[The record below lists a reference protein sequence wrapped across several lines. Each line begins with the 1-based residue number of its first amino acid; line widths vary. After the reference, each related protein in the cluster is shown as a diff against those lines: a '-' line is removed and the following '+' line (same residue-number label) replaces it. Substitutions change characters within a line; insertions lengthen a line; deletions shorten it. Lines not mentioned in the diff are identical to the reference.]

1 MDYIGALLAISG
13 VLVLS
18 VVSPGPNFAIVTS
31 TATLRSRRAGVA
43 TGLGLAAAS
52 ATWALLAVAGLGL
65 IVMQVEWVYA
75 GIKLAGAAYLIW
87 IGAKMIFGAR
97 KPQATTSDALESSAF
112 AAARKGY
119 LVSMTNPKALAFYGS
134 IFAVMVPAHAPDWFY
149 AAIVAIA
156 AGVSG
161 LWYCGMA
168 VLFSSPAV
176 RGGFM
181 RFKAVFETLMGVFLV
196 GLGGRL
202 LLSR

>member
-1 MDYIGALLAISG
+1 MDYLGALLAISG

-31 TATLRSRRAGVA
+31 TATLGSRRAGVA

-65 IVMQVEWVYA
+65 IVSQVEWLYL

-87 IGAKMIFGAR
+87 LGGRMILGAR
-97 KPQATTSDALESSAF
+97 KPVAAAPGQFETSAF
-112 AAARKGY
+112 SAARKGY

-134 IFAVMVPAHAPDWFY
+134 IFAVMVAVHAPAWFY
-149 AAIVAIA
+149 VAIAVIA

-161 LWYCGMA
+161 LWYCTMA
-168 VLFSSPAV
+168 LLFSNPAV

-181 RFKAVFETLMGVFLV
+181 RFKAVFETLMGVFLL
-196 GLGGRL
+196 GMGGRL

>member
-1 MDYIGALLAISG
+1 MDYLGALLAISG
-13 VLVLS
+13 VLTLS
-18 VVSPGPNFAIVTS
+18 VISPGPNFAIVTS
-31 TATLRSRRAGVA
+31 TATLRSRRAGIA
-43 TGLGLAAAS
+43 TGLGLSAAS

-65 IVMQVEWVYA
+65 ILTQVEWLYL

-87 IGAKMIFGAR
+87 LGGRMILGAR
-97 KPQATTSDALESSAF
+97 KLPVASPETLESSPF

-134 IFAVMVPAHAPDWFY
+134 IFAVMVPAHAPVWFY
-149 AAIVAIA
+149 AAIVVIA
-156 AGVSG
+156 SMVSC

-181 RFKAVFETLMGVFLV
+181 RFKTVFETLMGVFLV

-202 LLSR
+202 LLVR

>member
-1 MDYIGALLAISG
+1 MDYLAALLAISG

-31 TATLRSRRAGVA
+31 TATLSSRRAGVA

-65 IVMQVEWVYA
+65 IVSQVEWLYL

-87 IGAKMIFGAR
+87 LGGRMILGAR
-97 KPQATTSDALESSAF
+97 KPPVPTPEALESGVF

-134 IFAVMVPAHAPDWFY
+134 IFAVMVPVQAPVWFH
-149 AAIVAIA
+149 AAIVVIA
-156 AGVSG
+156 AGFSG
-161 LWYCGMA
+161 LWYCSMA
-168 VLFSSPAV
+168 LLFSSPAV
-176 RGGFM
+176 RSGFM
-181 RFKAVFETLMGVFLV
+181 RFKAVFETLMGVFLL

>member
-1 MDYIGALLAISG
+1 MDYLGALLAISG
-13 VLVLS
+13 VLILS

-31 TATLRSRRAGVA
+31 TATLRSRGAGVA

-52 ATWALLAVAGLGL
+52 ATWTMLAVAGLGL
-65 IVMQVEWVYA
+65 IVSQVEWLYL
-75 GIKLAGAAYLIW
+75 GIKLVGAAYLIW
-87 IGAKMIFGAR
+87 IGGRMILGAR
-97 KPQATTSDALESSAF
+97 KPPQATPEMLESSTF

-134 IFAVMVPAHAPDWFY
+134 IFAVMVPAHAPGWFY
-149 AAIVAIA
+149 AAIVIIA
-156 AGVSG
+156 AAVSG

-168 VLFSSPAV
+168 LLFSSPAV

-202 LLSR
+202 LLTR

>member
-1 MDYIGALLAISG
+1 MDYLGALLAISG

-18 VVSPGPNFAIVTS
+18 VISPGPNFAIVTS
-31 TATLRSRRAGVA
+31 TATLSSRRAGVA

-65 IVMQVEWVYA
+65 IVSQVEWLYL

-87 IGAKMIFGAR
+87 LGLRMILGAGRPAVAAPGR
-97 KPQATTSDALESSAF
+97 LESSAF

-134 IFAVMVPAHAPDWFY
+134 IFAVMVPVHAPDWFY
-149 AAIVAIA
+149 AAIVVIA
-156 AGVSG
+156 AAVSG

-168 VLFSSPAV
+168 MLFSNPSV
-176 RGGFM
+176 RAGFM
-181 RFKAVFETLMGVFLV
+181 RFKALFETLMGVFLL

>member
-1 MDYIGALLAISG
+1 MDYLGALLAISG
-13 VLVLS
+13 ILILS

-43 TGLGLAAAS
+43 TGFGLAAAS

-65 IVMQVEWVYA
+65 VLMQVEWLYI
-75 GIKLAGAAYLIW
+75 GIKLVGAAYLIW
-87 IGAKMIFGAR
+87 IGGRMILGAR
-97 KPQATTSDALESSAF
+97 KPPLATPGMLESGAL

-134 IFAVMVPAHAPDWFY
+134 IFAVMVPAHAPGWFY
-149 AAIVAIA
+149 AAIVIIA
-156 AGVSG
+156 ATVSG

-181 RFKAVFETLMGVFLV
+181 RFKTVFETLMGVFLV

-202 LLSR
+202 LLTR

>member
-1 MDYIGALLAISG
+1 MDPIGALLAISG

-52 ATWALLAVAGLGL
+52 VTWVLLAVAGLGL
-65 IVMQVEWVYA
+65 ILSQMEWLYV
-75 GIKLAGAAYLIW
+75 GIKLLGAAYLIW
-87 IGAKMIFGAR
+87 LGGRMILGAH
-97 KPQATTSDALESSAF
+97 KPPAATPGQLESGIF

-134 IFAVMVPAHAPDWFY
+134 IFAVMVPAHAPGWFY
-149 AAIVAIA
+149 AAIVVIA
-156 AGVSG
+156 ATVSC

-168 VLFSSPAV
+168 VLFSSSAV
-176 RGGFM
+176 RGGIL
-181 RFKAVFETLMGVFLV
+181 RFKAVFETLMGVFLL

>member
-1 MDYIGALLAISG
+1 MDYLGALLAISG
-13 VLVLS
+13 VLMLS

-65 IVMQVEWVYA
+65 IVTQVEWLYL
-75 GIKLAGAAYLIW
+75 GIKLAGALYLIW
-87 IGAKMIFGAR
+87 IGARMVLGAR
-97 KPQATTSDALESSAF
+97 KPLAAAPRTLESGVF

-134 IFAVMVPAHAPDWFY
+134 IFAVMVPAHAPAWFY
-149 AAIVAIA
+149 AAIVSIGAS
-156 AGVSG
+156 VSC